1 MAGVNVAT
9 KGKAKQSSDDFA
21 GTAERAIDGN
31 TSGVYTNNSVT
42 HTKQGDAPWWEL
54 ELNQPELIER
64 ISLWNRTDGTVGDR
78 LAGAQI
84 KLLDESRKEMAS
96 YEINTPQAENG
107 FDLIPN
113 KTLKWTG
120 VKSDFSQPGFDAS
133 LAIDDS
139 PKSGWAVGGSIDKPH
154 DLILTFDTQDLH
166 SAINSL
172 TGPIKLRFE
181 LAFQSEY
188 EKHILSRFKIA
199 STDAKNLQ
207 DAVSVP
213 PQVMALV
220 RKPSNQRSPKRPRPY
235 INTSFRKSH
244 HLDKACEIN

>member
-1 MAGVNVAT
+1 MAWFKIGNRSAPRISWSRCRCGNRQFCADRHSSLSAICELERGQGKVRSDRVTGKNKILSLAEVQAFASGVNVAT

-120 VKSDFSQPGFDAS
+120 VKSDFSQPGFRCFA
-133 LAIDDS
+133 
-139 PKSGWAVGGSIDKPH
+139 GH
-154 DLILTFDTQDLH
+154 
-166 SAINSL
+166 
-172 TGPIKLRFE
+172 R
-181 LAFQSEY
+181 
-188 EKHILSRFKIA
+188 
-199 STDAKNLQ
+199 
-207 DAVSVP
+207 
-213 PQVMALV
+213 
-220 RKPSNQRSPKRPRPY
+220 
-235 INTSFRKSH
+235 
-244 HLDKACEIN
+244 